1 MARRLIKILLIFL
14 ILICCVLTPILLLR
28 HQFIK
33 IVEENKMLLAQV
45 SAKFVESQVLKKIED
60 SLRMSNQVPVN
71 YIELA
76 KKVGGVFLYDEN
88 LKKIVVCI
96 RKEQQVQASLV
107 SLTDISIPTTYFVT
121 DTAGK
126 IVATSE
132 IVAIGETLSGII
144 AIQEVNKPIKT
155 KYKGHTAFAFNT
167 VSPIYGFSVITC
179 VHIEDI
185 WWNFLLPFV
194 LFICIGLTILLIF
207 LLEHYKSKLL
217 SVRKLLEKF
226 VEGSTDKE
234 SRVKD
239 KEISKIID
247 KLSEDVQRKNEILRK
262 TVQEL
267 ESLKQTLEKIRE
279 KRS

>member
-1 MARRLIKILLIFL
+1 
-14 ILICCVLTPILLLR
+14 
-28 HQFIK
+28 
-33 IVEENKMLLAQV
+33 MLLAQV

-60 SLRMSNQVPVN
+60 SFRLSNQVPVN

-107 SLTDISIPTTYFVT
+107 SLTDISIPVTYFVT

-132 IVAIGETLSGII
+132 IVTIGETLSGII
-144 AIQEVNKPIKT
+144 AIQEVNKPFRT
-155 KYKGHTAFAFNT
+155 KYKGHTAFALNT
-167 VSPIYGFSVITC
+167 VNPIYGFSVITC

-185 WWNFLLPFV
+185 WWSFLLPFV

-207 LLEHYKSKLL
+207 LLEHYKSRLL
-217 SVRKLLEKF
+217 SVRKLLEKL